1 MGLSF
6 GLAGSIFLALGT
18 AKSNNPCAN
27 APTAP
32 PYAASSPIPS
42 TSSCSG
48 LYPLFAIAFC
58 ANPAAASVAAS
69 IPPVSNALPT
79 LCTPLSITPASNF
92 FNILAGAKSSNR
104 PTGAPYAVAVA
115 ICSGVASASSARNLA
130 SPAPAP
136 VANAVT
142 AALPTIPKGANAKNG
157 IKEPNA
163 SPNFL
168 PTVSS
173 YPGVGAANSLNGFNT
188 SVAVSR
194 IPCSVTRPSSSANAE
209 APTAAVSTNPAAPGI
224 IPLKNSFVWPVMSL
238 KSSSSS
244 VAFRAVVN

>member
-1 MGLSF
+1 MV
-6 GLAGSIFLALGT
+6 GSVFLARGT
-18 AKSNNPCAN
+18 AKSNRPCAN

-42 TSSCSG
+42 ISSCSG

-79 LCTPLSITPASNF
+79 LCTPLSITPVSSF
-92 FNILAGAKSSNR
+92 FSILAGAKSSNR
-104 PTGAPYAVAVA
+104 PTGTPCAVAVA
-115 ICSGVASASSARNLA
+115 LCSGVASASSARNLA

-136 VANAVT
+136 VASAVT

-157 IKEPNA
+157 TKEPNA

-173 YPGVGAANSLNGFNT
+173 YPGVGVNFSLML
-188 SVAVSR
+188 SVTPPTDSR
-194 IPCSVTRPSSSANAE
+194 IACSVSSSKA
-209 APTAAVSTNPAAPGI
+209 APIPVAAVSTNPAAPGI
-224 IPLKNSFVWPVMSL
+224 IPLKNSP
-238 KSSSSS
+238 
-244 VAFRAVVN
+244 A